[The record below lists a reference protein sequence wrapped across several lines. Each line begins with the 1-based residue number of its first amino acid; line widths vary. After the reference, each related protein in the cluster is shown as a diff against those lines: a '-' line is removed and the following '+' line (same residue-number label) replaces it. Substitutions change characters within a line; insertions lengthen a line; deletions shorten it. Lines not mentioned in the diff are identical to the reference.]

1 MPAQRLKKFLD
12 ENGVPYVSIAHSA
25 AYTAQEVAESAHVP
39 GKDLAKTVIVKI
51 DGSLAMAVL
60 PASYTIDLERL
71 AGAIGASKV
80 ELASEREFRGE
91 FPDAELGAM
100 SPFGNLYDMDV
111 FVAEVLTRDE
121 DIAFNAGT
129 HRELLRMKYK
139 DFEKLVKPRVVR
151 MSSAYD
157 G

>member
-1 MPAQRLKKFLD
+1 
-12 ENGVPYVSIAHSA
+12 
-25 AYTAQEVAESAHVP
+25 
-39 GKDLAKTVIVKI
+39 
-51 DGSLAMAVL
+51 MAVL

-100 SPFGNLYDMDV
+100 PPFGNLYDMDV
-111 FVAEVLTRDE
+111 FVAEVLTRDD